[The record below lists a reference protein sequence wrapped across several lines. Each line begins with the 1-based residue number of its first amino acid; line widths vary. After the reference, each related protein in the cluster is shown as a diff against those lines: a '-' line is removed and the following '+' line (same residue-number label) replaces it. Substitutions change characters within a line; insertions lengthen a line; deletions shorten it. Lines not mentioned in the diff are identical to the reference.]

1 MRKDYEWS
9 AVHAVRYDNV
19 LHCKK
24 SLVVLPSPA
33 GMSLT
38 ILSLDG
44 NKLIIPVQGE
54 FGGKPLTF
62 FTVYS
67 ARTGGPN

>member
-1 MRKDYEWS
+1 MTNEARYT
-9 AVHAVRYDNV
+9 VRNDDV

-33 GMSLT
+33 GMSLI

-44 NKLIIPVQGE
+44 NKLIIPVQEE
-54 FGGKPLTF
+54 FG
-62 FTVYS
+62 
-67 ARTGGPN
+67 